1 MSVTHFYYELLSTS
15 CYLVVV
21 GSEDPVV
28 YFLVGAF
35 SPSEKIV
42 GMIIANIWGKK
53 RSSKSPTRSASAI
66 DRVFPY
72 IFPMISHDF
81 SMIFF
86 VISPLVLLMFTSVD
100 RLA

>member
-1 MSVTHFYYELLSTS
+1 MSVTHFYYDVLSTS

-53 RSSKSPTRSASAI
+53 RSSKSLTSAI
-66 DRVFPY
+66 DRVFSY
-72 IFPMISHDF
+72 IFP
-81 SMIFF
+81 
-86 VISPLVLLMFTSVD
+86 
-100 RLA
+100 